1 MVHTRSEYEAKLGFN
16 KRYKEMEHRRP
27 ACFTFDLTFFIP
39 SLNSGVKSQTHLL
52 FIYQRARTES
62 GEVLVHIVKALSRS
76 RRGHLSRS
84 RVKFLVAA
92 LCKVNELNSA
102 EIMSRAFLRAVP
114 AGEEFT
120 KGVCAARFR
129 VMFLDACERF
139 VYLFSFVR
147 ENGERES
154 HSSGR
159 RERRDK

>member
-39 SLNSGVKSQTHLL
+39 SLNSGVKSQTHWL

-102 EIMSRAFLRAVP
+102 EIMSRAFLP

-147 ENGERES
+147 ENGERETLF
-154 HSSGR
+154 GAA
-159 RERRDK
+159 REKR